1 VRPAFS
7 WKQVGTYLLSERT
20 LNALLGL
27 AAFLILASAVVISTL
42 NPTHLQPLA
51 HLGAMAIT
59 TLAFFGAGCGVR
71 QKLALTKT
79 GSALLAIGAGF
90 IPLDIWTLGQEQ
102 LPRWDHGT
110 VWLVASTL
118 CLPIYLVSHAAL
130 RDRTFALLTALA
142 GGSELLAV
150 LHRLGVPLEWGC
162 CTLVALAMG
171 YVLLARRVQGGSA
184 PLAWALFW
192 TARAATPLV
201 MVGLMVAT
209 LFPALWDMVVATP
222 VGGVSVY
229 AVGGAW
235 WLGTAFYALCA
246 RLFPRRHFHAVTAWT
261 LPLAYLFTLTKAP
274 WDASWYNLFLA
285 LLAAG
290 YLGYGRWALRLP
302 AGDAHPNF
310 GQVLRQPVYQVGLVL
325 TLVAGL
331 WPIPSLQS
339 QLATLGV
346 LALTY
351 AAAAFLLRQRACAY
365 VAVALV
371 PVAAALTFQ
380 LLALAA
386 DVQALLWVV
395 VAAALLAA
403 GEGVARRSGEAYRP
417 LAETALG
424 QGVWRSRFASP
435 LFLVGYA
442 VTLLAIVGLVQV
454 QYPTAPLVAG
464 VPVPGAPVILA
475 ALAIVTICALS
486 AATRRSGFF
495 LYPATWLLLLP
506 VISLTGLL
514 AHRLGLT
521 PSAAEWM
528 RVPAAVGVGYMALA
542 WALDRLGRRY
552 GQPIYLAGYAL
563 LLGAMVLS
571 VPDRAITVQVM
582 GVNLLVY
589 AWSAWLV
596 HRGRHPSFIW
606 VVGCLFGEPASRAFR
621 TARTLFLY
629 LVAWLFPVWLLLAL
643 SLWQSRTPGYEGVGV
658 VLAALAPCYAALAL
672 WFGRIAREYRLP
684 WYIGGYALSALGP
697 VVAAPDP
704 AWRAVALAI
713 SIALYSAS
721 AMVSRRSA
729 WLSLVALLT
738 PVLLGEV
745 LPDLGIGHGFYG
757 LASIGLG
764 LGYDCVSLALQR
776 RGPRRIFHPLGRGVG
791 AYALPFVA
799 TSHGL
804 SVLGLALVSTQ
815 DRTLALLGFA
825 LAALHYVGSAVA
837 FRESLFS
844 YPIVVTTSVAYV
856 VGMTMLPLDQ
866 RYLGLALLPGIVAY
880 LIVAEVL
887 RRRLDAPQRAAARSP
902 WDGLTPAAGAIDR
915 RSIGFLLTSWATP
928 FYAVLYAATGA
939 VAAYSSSE
947 PWLWALAWW
956 SIAAVY
962 GVSARLFRHPAWLY
976 PATGAALLAYVA
988 TAYAVV
994 PTLSFADAMVTL
1006 VPPTWLLF
1014 GLAHAV
1020 GRRGHA
1026 ATAPAPRHPWLAGWA
1041 WTHPWARPLIV
1052 SGVVA
1057 LVISTAGSAP
1067 DAAAGLWTA
1076 GAFVVLATVL
1086 AVLWRSEGAARASL
1100 ALAGVIVQEG
1110 LRLAGVPMLEQ
1121 PPCWAALALIAGVL
1135 SFIIPSRRRAALRLW
1150 QRPLYL
1156 GSIAT
1161 SVLALAMATDLAAE
1175 LMSQAAL
1182 GALAATTAVAG
1193 LTSIGHG
1200 FHRRERLLG
1209 YLGVALLEVGYMLQ
1223 LALVD
1228 VGQPQAFTLP
1238 AGLYLLAIAYLEWRR
1253 GSGARIKAL
1262 LEVAGLMLVLGTAL
1276 AQAAGVLDAGAGRY
1290 VYDVVLLFES
1300 LALFALG
1307 AVLRW
1312 RKTFF
1317 VSILALVADV
1327 FIVLADPIR
1336 AVNTW
1341 YLLALVGFTML
1352 GVVVFIEQRR
1362 QRIPVWVNDWR
1373 LRLEA
1378 WD

>member
-1 VRPAFS
+1 
-7 WKQVGTYLLSERT
+7 
-20 LNALLGL
+20 
-27 AAFLILASAVVISTL
+27 
-42 NPTHLQPLA
+42 
-51 HLGAMAIT
+51 
-59 TLAFFGAGCGVR
+59 
-71 QKLALTKT
+71 
-79 GSALLAIGAGF
+79 
-90 IPLDIWTLGQEQ
+90 
-102 LPRWDHGT
+102 
-110 VWLVASTL
+110 
-118 CLPIYLVSHAAL
+118 
-130 RDRTFALLTALA
+130 
-142 GGSELLAV
+142 
-150 LHRLGVPLEWGC
+150 
-162 CTLVALAMG
+162 
-171 YVLLARRVQGGSA
+171 
-184 PLAWALFW
+184 
-192 TARAATPLV
+192 
-201 MVGLMVAT
+201 MV
-209 LFPALWDMVVATP
+209 
-222 VGGVSVY
+222 
-229 AVGGAW
+229 
-235 WLGTAFYALCA
+235 
-246 RLFPRRHFHAVTAWT
+246 
-261 LPLAYLFTLTKAP
+261 FT
-274 WDASWYNLFLA
+274 
-285 LLAAG
+285 
-290 YLGYGRWALRLP
+290 
-302 AGDAHPNF
+302 
-310 GQVLRQPVYQVGLVL
+310 
-325 TLVAGL
+325 
-331 WPIPSLQS
+331 
-339 QLATLGV
+339 
-346 LALTY
+346 
-351 AAAAFLLRQRACAY
+351 
-365 VAVALV
+365 
-371 PVAAALTFQ
+371 
-380 LLALAA
+380 
-386 DVQALLWVV
+386 
-395 VAAALLAA
+395 
-403 GEGVARRSGEAYRP
+403 
-417 LAETALG
+417 
-424 QGVWRSRFASP
+424 
-435 LFLVGYA
+435 
-442 VTLLAIVGLVQV
+442 
-454 QYPTAPLVAG
+454 
-464 VPVPGAPVILA
+464 
-475 ALAIVTICALS
+475 
-486 AATRRSGFF
+486 
-495 LYPATWLLLLP
+495 
-506 VISLTGLL
+506 
-514 AHRLGLT
+514 
-521 PSAAEWM
+521 
-528 RVPAAVGVGYMALA
+528 
-542 WALDRLGRRY
+542 
-552 GQPIYLAGYAL
+552 
-563 LLGAMVLS
+563 

-582 GVNLLVY
+582 GLNLLVY

-596 HRGRHPSFIW
+596 HRGRHPSYIW
-606 VVGCLFGEPASRAFR
+606 VVGCLFGDPASRAFR

-643 SLWQSRTPGYEGVGV
+643 SLRSHTSGYEGVGI

-697 VVAAPDP
+697 VVAAHDP

-721 AMVSRRSA
+721 AVVSRRSA

-764 LGYDCVSLALQR
+764 LGYDGVSLALQR

-804 SVLGLALVSTQ
+804 NVLGLALVSTQ

-825 LAALHYVGSAVA
+825 LAALHYAGSAVA

-902 WDGLTPAAGAIDR
+902 WGGLT
-915 RSIGFLLTSWATP
+915 LTSWATP
-928 FYAVLYAATGA
+928 FYAALYVGTGV

-947 PWLWALAWW
+947 PRLWALAWW
-956 SIAAVY
+956 SIAALY
-962 GVSARLFRHPAWLY
+962 GASARLFRHPAWLY
-976 PATGAALLAYVA
+976 PATGAALLAYVV

-1014 GLAHAV
+1014 WLAYAI
-1020 GRRGHA
+1020 GRWGHA
-1026 ATAPAPRHPWLAGWA
+1026 TTAPVPGDPGPAGRA
-1041 WTHPWARPLIV
+1041 WIHPWARPLIA
-1052 SGVVA
+1052 SGVIA
-1057 LVISTAGSAP
+1057 LLVSSAGTVP
-1067 DAAAGLWTA
+1067 DAAAGLWAA
-1076 GAFVVLATVL
+1076 GAYAVLATVL
-1086 AVLWRSEGAARASL
+1086 AVLWRSEGAAWASL

-1110 LRLAGVPMLEQ
+1110 LRLAGVPVLEQ
-1121 PPCWAALALIAGVL
+1121 PPLWAALALIAGVL
-1135 SFIIPSRRRAALRLW
+1135 SFIIPSLRRDALRLW
-1150 QRPLYL
+1150 HRPLYL
-1156 GSIAT
+1156 GSIGT
-1161 SVLALAMATDLAAE
+1161 SVVALAMAMGLAAE
-1175 LMSQAAL
+1175 LMNQEAL

-1193 LTSIGHG
+1193 FTSIGHG
-1200 FHRRERLLG
+1200 FQRRERLLG

-1223 LALVD
+1223 LALFD

-1276 AQAAGVLDAGAGRY
+1276 AQAAGLLDAGAGRY

-1312 RKTFF
+1312 RKIFF
-1317 VSILALVADV
+1317 ASILALVADV

-1336 AVNTW
+1336 AMNTW